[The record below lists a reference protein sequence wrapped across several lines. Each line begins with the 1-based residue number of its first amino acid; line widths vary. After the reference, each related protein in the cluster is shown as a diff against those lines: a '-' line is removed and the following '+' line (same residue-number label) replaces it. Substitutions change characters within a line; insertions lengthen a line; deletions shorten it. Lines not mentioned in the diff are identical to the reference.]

1 MLQQEGSMLP
11 SSASVHEGN
20 LRHSKT
26 SKCMAGCLF
35 HPCGV
40 EMYTQI
46 AVRFSHEIFAVN
58 SREILPASIDVHDNK
73 LQ

>member
-1 MLQQEGSMLP
+1 MLP

-26 SKCMAGCLF
+26 SKFTTSCLF
-35 HPCGV
+35 HSRGV

-46 AVRFSHEIFAVN
+46 AVRFSHEMLQ
-58 SREILPASIDVHDNK
+58 EIRGKFYPRRSMDGFNNK